1 MSPYICAS
9 DLRDMGHQ
17 SRVDRTNN
25 LYGNF
30 FAKMNQEAQ
39 NGNLFIDFTIDGE
52 DWSLVDL
59 LCIKIANQHPGVRV
73 LNGKSSIPGNQ
84 SNIEVRW
91 D

>member
-1 MSPYICAS
+1 
-9 DLRDMGHQ
+9 
-17 SRVDRTNN
+17 
-25 LYGNF
+25 
-30 FAKMNQEAQ
+30 MNEEAQ
-39 NGNLFIDFTIDGE
+39 NGNLFIDFTINGE